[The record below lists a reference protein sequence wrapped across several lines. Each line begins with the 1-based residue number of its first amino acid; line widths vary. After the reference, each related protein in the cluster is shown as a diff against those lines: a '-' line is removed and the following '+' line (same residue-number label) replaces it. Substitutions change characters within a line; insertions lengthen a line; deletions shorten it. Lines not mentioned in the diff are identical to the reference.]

1 VTLTNTGTGTI
12 DPWTLV
18 WAFPGD
24 QQISDLWN
32 ATYTQSGEK
41 VTVTPESYDASIAP
55 AGSVTIGFT
64 GTFTNS
70 DASPTSF
77 SVNGTACTT

>member
-1 VTLTNTGTGTI
+1 VLTNTGSGTI
-12 DPWTLV
+12 NPWTLT
-18 WAFPGD
+18 WTFPGD

-55 AGSVTIGFT
+55 AGTVTIGFT

-70 DASPTSF
+70 DASPTTF
-77 SVNGTACTT
+77 SVNGTACSA